1 MKVFLIVSVILLNL
15 ISTGLL
21 LTAGR
26 STDIIGT
33 LIVFVVFS
41 AILQAILSFH
51 MWSAVND
58 GKSGINPYLAAG
70 LHFIPLLGF
79 LWTLIS
85 FGMYPSAYNSYTDRQ
100 KFSAA
105 YIDSSPFNTYI
116 LVVLGSLVLLL
127 IPIIKLIVP
136 LVLTV
141 LYLRVIATA
150 CDGVSTL
157 KYHANYHVLD
167 MSGERTPSG
176 NPLSINI

>member
-1 MKVFLIVSVILLNL
+1 MKIFLIVSVILLNL
-15 ISTGLL
+15 ISAGLL
-21 LTAGR
+21 LTTR
-26 STDIIGT
+26 QSIDIIGV

-41 AILQAILSFH
+41 VILQAILSYH
-51 MWSAVND
+51 MWSALND
-58 GKSGINPYLAAG
+58 GKSGINPYLAAA

-100 KFSAA
+100 KYNAA

-116 LVVLGSLVLLL
+116 LVVFGSLVLLL

-141 LYLRVIATA
+141 LYIRVIATA

-157 KYHANYHVLD
+157 KYHANYQVLE
-167 MSGERTPSG
+167 MNGERPPSG